1 MERSFAREVEMLR
14 RGDGE
19 YFEGEGILAITKALL
34 QSGVSYV
41 GGYQGAPVSHLMD
54 VLTSDSKGLMS
65 ELGVHAE
72 VCANEAAACAM
83 LAASV
88 NYPIR
93 GAVTWKSTVGTNVAS
108 DALSNIA
115 SVGVKGGALIILGED
130 YGEGSSIIQERSHA
144 FAMKCSVWLMDP
156 RVDHPRIVEL
166 VEKAFELSEV
176 SNSPVM
182 MEFRIRACHVTGR
195 FATKD
200 NRKPRYSMN
209 DPIPMPDNSLD
220 RIALPPATYMQE
232 RMKVEKRFPA
242 AIDFIRE
249 NRLNEVFEGDCDDVG
264 IICQGGLYNSVIR
277 GLQQLGLADPF
288 GASRIPIY
296 CMNVT
301 YPMIPDEVVAF
312 CAGKHSVAVVEEGF
326 PDYLEQAL
334 NATLRK
340 ADLNTTVVGKGVF
353 PKAGEYQSEVMIR
366 GLAGF
371 IEGSAPKRIDL
382 SAVATVIKS
391 IDDNKALAADLLGSP
406 VPPRPPG
413 FCTGCPER
421 PVFSALKLVQQDPEI
436 GKMHISADIGCHTF
450 AALPPFNLG
459 NTVTGYGLGLASSA
473 GVKDSMKGHTISI
486 MGDGGFWHNGL
497 STGITGAV
505 FNKHDNLLIVMANG
519 YSSATGQQQLPS
531 STAGGARPPDTVIPI
546 ESALK
551 GVGVKWIRK
560 QYTYQVG
567 KMRTLIKEAL
577 TSPEK
582 GLKVIIAEAECQI
595 AKQRR
600 EKPVVAKALRSGKRV
615 VRTRFGVDEDTCTGD
630 HSCIRLSGC
639 PSLSVKP
646 NPDPLRKDPVA
657 AVLNSC
663 VGCGLCGE
671 VSDAAVLCPSFFK
684 ADIVQNPSV
693 VDTLLHRIRTAVI
706 GLLQGRNEKA
716 PAEEAGMPGS
726 MPAGVG
732 VAAE

>member
-19 YFEGEGILAITKALL
+19 HFEGEGILAITKALL

-54 VLTSDSKGLMS
+54 VLTSDSKGLMA
-65 ELGVHAE
+65 ELGVHTE

-108 DALSNIA
+108 DALSNVA
-115 SVGVKGGALIILGED
+115 SVGVTGGALIVLGED

-144 FAMKCSVWLMDP
+144 FAMKSSVWLVDP

-166 VEKAFELSEV
+166 VEKSFELSEAT
-176 SNSPVM
+176 NTPVM

-200 NRKPRYSMN
+200 NKKAAFSMN
-209 DPIPMPDNSLD
+209 DRIPEPRFDLD
-220 RIALPPATYMQE
+220 KIALPPSTYMQE
-232 RMKVEKRFPA
+232 KMKVEKRFPA
-242 AIDFIRE
+242 AIDFIRD
-249 NRLNEVFEGDCDDVG
+249 NGMNEFFDGDCDDVG

-288 GASRIPIY
+288 GTSRIPIY

-301 YPMIPDEVVAF
+301 YPMVPDEIVGF
-312 CAGKHSVAVVEEGF
+312 CAGKRSVCMVEEGF
-326 PDYLEQAL
+326 PEYLEQAL

-340 ADLNTTVVGKGVF
+340 ADVNTTVVGKDVF
-353 PKAGEYQSEVMIR
+353 PKAGEYQSEVMLN
-366 GLAGF
+366 GLAKF
-371 IEGSAPKRIDL
+371 IEGAVPKGIDL
-382 SAVATVIKS
+382 GRVAAVTKAVADT
-391 IDDNKALAADLLGSP
+391 KATAAELLGAP
-406 VPPRPPG
+406 IPKRPPG

-421 PVFSALKLVQQDPEI
+421 PVFSAIKLAERDPAI

-450 AALPPFNLG
+450 STLPPFNLG

-473 GVKDSMKGHTISI
+473 GVKDALKGPTISI

-505 FNKHDNLLIVMANG
+505 FNDHNNLLIVMANG
-519 YSSATGQQQLPS
+519 YSSATGQQHLPS
-531 STAGGARPPDTVIPI
+531 STAGGTRPPDTVVPI
-546 ESALK
+546 ENALR

-560 QYTYQVG
+560 QYTYHVG
-567 KMRTLIKEAL
+567 TMRNLIKEAL
-577 TSPEK
+577 TSTDK

-600 EKPVVAKALRSGKRV
+600 EKPIAARALKAGKRV

-657 AVLNSC
+657 SVLNSC

-671 VSDAAVLCPSFFK
+671 VSDAAVLCPSFYQ
-684 ADIVQNPSV
+684 ADIVQNPTAIDRTLDAIRRSV
-693 VDTLLHRIRTAVI
+693 IRLFQGKAEAEAPLAADAVS
-706 GLLQGRNEKA
+706 G
-716 PAEEAGMPGS
+716 AEIK
-726 MPAGVG
+726 

>member
-19 YFEGEGILAITKALL
+19 HFEGEGILAITKALL

-54 VLTSDSKGLMS
+54 VLTSDSKGLMAD
-65 ELGVHAE
+65 LGVHAE

-144 FAMKCSVWLMDP
+144 FAMKSSVWLMDP

-166 VEKAFELSEV
+166 VEKAFELSEA
-176 SNSPVM
+176 SNAPVM

-195 FATKD
+195 FATRD

-209 DPIPMPDNSLD
+209 DPIPEPDFDLE
-220 RIALPPATYMQE
+220 RIALPPATYLQE
-232 RMKVEKRFPA
+232 RKKVDERFPA
-242 AIDFIRE
+242 AVEFIRE
-249 NRLNEVFEGDCDDVG
+249 NRLNEVFGGDRDDVG

-277 GLQQLGLADPF
+277 ALQQLGLADPF
-288 GASRIPIY
+288 GGARIPIY

-301 YPMIPDEVVAF
+301 YPMVPDEIVAF
-312 CAGKHSVAVVEEGF
+312 CAGKRSVAIVEEGF
-326 PDYLEQAL
+326 PEYLEQAL
-334 NATLRK
+334 NAALRK
-340 ADLNTTVVGKGVF
+340 ADLNTTVVGKDVF
-353 PKAGEYQSEVMIR
+353 PRAGEYQSEVMLNGIAR
-366 GLAGF
+366 F
-371 IEGSAPKRIDL
+371 IEGAVPKGVDL
-382 SAVATVIKS
+382 EPVAAVTKAIA
-391 IDDNKALAADLLGSP
+391 DNKALAAELLGAEIP
-406 VPPRPPG
+406 KRPPG

-421 PVFSALKLVQQDPEI
+421 PVFSALKLAQRDPEI
-436 GKMHISADIGCHTF
+436 GEMHVSADIGCHTF
-450 AALPPFNLG
+450 AALPPFGLG

-473 GVKDSMKGHTISI
+473 GVKDAMKGHTISI

-519 YSSATGQQQLPS
+519 YSSATGQQYLPS
-531 STAGGARPPDTVIPI
+531 STAGGARPADTVVPI

-567 KMRTLIKEAL
+567 KMRKLIKEAL
-577 TSPEK
+577 TSPEN

-600 EKPVVAKALRSGKRV
+600 EKPMAAKALKAGDRV
-615 VRTRFGVDEDTCTGD
+615 IRTRFGVDEDTCTGD

-657 AVLNSC
+657 TVLNSC

-671 VSDAAVLCPSFFK
+671 VADAAVLCPSFFK
-684 ADIVQNPSV
+684 ADIVQNPSLA
-693 VDTLLHRIRTAVI
+693 DRALHRVRSAVI
-706 GLLQGRNEKA
+706 GFFRDRAAQ
-716 PAEEAGMPGS
+716 PAAAG
-726 MPAGVG
+726 
-732 VAAE
+732 

>member
-1 MERSFAREVEMLR
+1 MERTFAREVEMLR

-54 VLTSDSKGLMS
+54 VLTSDSKGLMA
-65 ELGVHAE
+65 ELGVHTE

-108 DALSNIA
+108 DALSNVA
-115 SVGVKGGALIILGED
+115 SAGVIGGSLIVLGED

-144 FAMKCSVWLMDP
+144 FAMKCSVWLVDP
-156 RVDHPRIVEL
+156 RVNHPRVVEL
-166 VEKAFELSEV
+166 VEKSFELSEA
-176 SNSPVM
+176 SNTPVM

-195 FATKD
+195 FATK
-200 NRKPRYSMN
+200 NNKKPKFSMN
-209 DPIPMPDNSLD
+209 DPIPEPEYNLD
-220 RIALPPATYMQE
+220 RIALPPSTYLQE
-232 RMKVEKRFPA
+232 KMKVEQRFPA
-242 AIDFIRE
+242 AIQFIQE
-249 NRLNEVFEGDCDDVG
+249 NGMNEFFDGDCDDVG
-264 IICQGGLYNSVIR
+264 IICQGGLYNAVIR

-288 GASRIPIY
+288 GKTRIPIY

-301 YPMIPDEVVAF
+301 YPMIPDEIKRF
-312 CAGKHSVAVVEEGF
+312 CANKRSVCIVEEGF

-340 ADLNTTVVGKGVF
+340 ADLNTTVVGKDVF
-353 PKAGEYQSEVMIR
+353 PKAGEYQSEVMMN
-366 GLAGF
+366 GLAKF
-371 IEGSAPKRIDL
+371 IEGAVPKGIDL
-382 SAVATVIKS
+382 GPVATATKS
-391 IDDNKALAADLLGSP
+391 VADTKAFAAELLGAP
-406 VPPRPPG
+406 IPKRPPG

-436 GKMHISADIGCHTF
+436 GKMHVSADIGCHTF
-450 AALPPFNLG
+450 STLPPFNIG

-473 GVKDSMKGHTISI
+473 GVKDSLKGHTISI

-505 FNKHDNLLIVMANG
+505 FNEHDNLLIVMANG

-531 STAGGARPPDTVIPI
+531 STAGGLRPADTVVPI
-546 ESALK
+546 ENALK
-551 GVGVKWIRK
+551 GVGVKWVKK
-560 QYTYQVG
+560 QYTYKVG
-567 KMRTLIKEAL
+567 KMRKLIKQAL
-577 TSPEK
+577 TSSEK

-600 EKPVVAKALRSGKRV
+600 EKPVSTRLLKSGKRI

-657 AVLNSC
+657 SVLNSC

-671 VSDAAVLCPSFFK
+671 VSDAAVLCPSFYK
-684 ADIVQNPSV
+684 AEIIQNPRLI
-693 VDTLLHRIRTAVI
+693 DRIAHKIRTSVI
-706 GLLQGRNEKA
+706 LKFLGKTETSEFNN
-716 PAEEAGMPGS
+716 EEASRIGTKM
-726 MPAGVG
+726 
-732 VAAE
+732 AAE

>member
-1 MERSFAREVEMLR
+1 MERTFAREVEMLR

-54 VLTSDSKGLMS
+54 VLTSDSKGLMA
-65 ELGVHAE
+65 ELGVHTE

-108 DALSNIA
+108 DALSNVA
-115 SVGVKGGALIILGED
+115 SAGVIGGSLIVLGED

-144 FAMKCSVWLMDP
+144 FAMKCSVWLVDP
-156 RVDHPRIVEL
+156 RVNHPRVVEL
-166 VEKAFELSEV
+166 VEKSFELSEA
-176 SNSPVM
+176 SNTPVM

-195 FATKD
+195 FATK
-200 NRKPRYSMN
+200 NNKKPKFSMN
-209 DPIPMPDNSLD
+209 DPIPEPEYNLD
-220 RIALPPATYMQE
+220 RIALPPSTYLQE
-232 RMKVEKRFPA
+232 KMKVEQRFPA
-242 AIDFIRE
+242 AIQFIQE
-249 NRLNEVFEGDCDDVG
+249 NGMNEFFDGDCDDVG
-264 IICQGGLYNSVIR
+264 IICQGGLYNAVIR

-288 GASRIPIY
+288 GKTRIPIY

-301 YPMIPDEVVAF
+301 YPMIPDEIKRF
-312 CAGKHSVAVVEEGF
+312 CANKRSVCIVEEGF

-340 ADLNTTVVGKGVF
+340 ADLNTTVVGKDVF
-353 PKAGEYQSEVMIR
+353 PKAGEYQSEVMMN
-366 GLAGF
+366 GLAKF
-371 IEGSAPKRIDL
+371 IEGAVPKGIDL
-382 SAVATVIKS
+382 GQVATATKS
-391 IDDNKALAADLLGSP
+391 VADTKAFAAELLGAP
-406 VPPRPPG
+406 IPKRPPG

-436 GKMHISADIGCHTF
+436 GKMHVSADIGCHTF
-450 AALPPFNLG
+450 STLPPFNIG

-473 GVKDSMKGHTISI
+473 GVKDSLKGHTISI

-505 FNKHDNLLIVMANG
+505 FNEHDNLLIVMANG

-531 STAGGARPPDTVIPI
+531 STAGGLRPADTVVPI
-546 ESALK
+546 ENALK
-551 GVGVKWIRK
+551 GVGVKWVKK
-560 QYTYQVG
+560 QYTYKVG
-567 KMRTLIKEAL
+567 KMRKLIKQAL
-577 TSPEK
+577 TSSEK

-600 EKPVVAKALRSGKRV
+600 EKPVSTRLLKSGKRI

-657 AVLNSC
+657 SVLNSC

-671 VSDAAVLCPSFFK
+671 VSDAAVLCPSFYK
-684 ADIVQNPSV
+684 AEIIQNPRLI
-693 VDTLLHRIRTAVI
+693 DRIAHKIRTSVI
-706 GLLQGRNEKA
+706 LKFLGKTETSEFND
-716 PAEEAGMPGS
+716 EEASRIGTKM
-726 MPAGVG
+726 
-732 VAAE
+732 AAE

>member
-1 MERSFAREVEMLR
+1 MERTFAKEVEMLR

-54 VLTSDSKGLMS
+54 VLTSDSKGLMA
-65 ELGVHAE
+65 ELGVHTE

-115 SVGVKGGALIILGED
+115 SAGVMGGALIVLGED

-144 FAMKCSVWLMDP
+144 FAMKCSVWLVDP

-166 VEKAFELSEV
+166 VDKSFELSEI
-176 SNSPVM
+176 SNTPVM

-200 NRKPRYSMN
+200 NKKPKYSMN
-209 DPIPMPDNSLD
+209 DPIPEPDYNLD
-220 RIALPPATYMQE
+220 RIALPPSTYMQE
-232 RMKVEKRFPA
+232 KMKVEKRFPA
-242 AIDFIRE
+242 AINFIRD
-249 NRLNEVFEGDCDDVG
+249 NKMNEFFEGDCEDVG

-277 GLQQLGLADPF
+277 GLQQLSLADPF
-288 GASRIPIY
+288 GKSRIPIY

-301 YPMIPDEVVAF
+301 YPMVPEEITQF
-312 CAGKHSVAVVEEGF
+312 CADKRSVCIIEEGF

-340 ADLNTTVVGKGVF
+340 ADLNTAVVGKDVF
-353 PKAGEYQSEVMIR
+353 PKAGEYQSEVMMN
-366 GLAGF
+366 GLAKF
-371 IEGSAPKRIDL
+371 IEGAVPKGVDLAPVAVVTK
-382 SAVATVIKS
+382 AVA
-391 IDDNKALAADLLGSP
+391 DNKEMAAELLGAP
-406 VPPRPPG
+406 IPKRPPG

-421 PVFSALKLVQQDPEI
+421 PVFSALKLAQQDPEV

-450 AALPPFNLG
+450 STLPPFNMG

-497 STGITGAV
+497 STGIAGAV

-531 STAGGARPPDTVIPI
+531 STAGGMRPPDTVVPI
-546 ESALK
+546 ENALK
-551 GVGVKWIRK
+551 GVGVKWIKK

-567 KMRTLIKEAL
+567 HMRNLIKEAL
-577 TSPEK
+577 TSSDK

-600 EKPVVAKALRSGKRV
+600 EKPIAARLLKSGKRV
-615 VRTRFGVDEDTCTGD
+615 IRTRFGVDEDTCTGD

-657 AVLNSC
+657 SVLNSC

-671 VSDAAVLCPSFFK
+671 VSDAAVLCPSFFQ
-684 ADIVQNPSV
+684 AEIVQNPSLMDRLV
-693 VDTLLHRIRTAVI
+693 HQFRTAVI
-706 GLLQGRNEKA
+706 GIFQGSDDATETAANENA
-716 PAEEAGMPGS
+716 RAEEIK
-726 MPAGVG
+726 

>member
-1 MERSFAREVEMLR
+1 MERTFAREVEMLR

-19 YFEGEGILAITKALL
+19 HFEGEGILAITKALL

-54 VLTSDSKGLMS
+54 VLTSDSKGLMA
-65 ELGVHAE
+65 ELGIHTE

-115 SVGVKGGALIILGED
+115 SVGVMGGALIVLGED

-144 FAMKCSVWLMDP
+144 FAMKSSVWLVDP
-156 RVDHPRIVEL
+156 RVNHPRIVEL
-166 VEKAFELSEV
+166 VEKSFELSEI
-176 SNSPVM
+176 SHTPVM

-195 FATKD
+195 FATK
-200 NRKPRYSMN
+200 NNVKPKFSMN
-209 DPIPMPDNSLD
+209 DKIQAPEYNLD
-220 RIALPPATYMQE
+220 RIALPPSTYLQE
-232 RMKVEKRFPA
+232 KMKIEQRFPA
-242 AIDFIRE
+242 AIKFIHE
-249 NRLNEVFEGDCDDVG
+249 NGLNEVFEGDCDDVG

-288 GASRIPIY
+288 GTSRIPIY

-301 YPMIPDEVVAF
+301 YPMVPEEVTEF
-312 CAGKHSVAVVEEGF
+312 CAGKRSVCIVEEGF

-340 ADLNTTVVGKGVF
+340 ADLNTTIVGKDVF
-353 PKAGEYQSEVMIR
+353 PKAGEYQSEVMLN
-366 GLAGF
+366 GLARF
-371 IEGSAPKRIDL
+371 VEGAVPKGIDL
-382 SAVATVIKS
+382 APVAAVTKAVA
-391 IDDNKALAADLLGSP
+391 DNKALAAELLGSP
-406 VPPRPPG
+406 IPKRPPG

-421 PVFSALKLVQQDPEI
+421 PVFSALKLVQRDPEI

-450 AALPPFNLG
+450 STLPPFNMG

-473 GVKDSMKGHTISI
+473 GVKDAMKGHTISI

-497 STGITGAV
+497 STGISGAV
-505 FNKHDNLLIVMANG
+505 YNKHDNLLIVMANG

-531 STAGGARPPDTVIPI
+531 STAGGSRQPDTVVPI
-546 ESALK
+546 ENALR
-551 GVGVKWIRK
+551 GVGVKWIKK
-560 QYTYQVG
+560 QYTFQVG
-567 KMRTLIKEAL
+567 SMSSLIKEAL
-577 TSPEK
+577 TSTEK

-600 EKPVVAKALRSGKRV
+600 EKPITAKALKAGKRV
-615 VRTRFGVDEDTCTGD
+615 IRTRFGVDEDTCTGD

-657 AVLNSC
+657 SVLNSC

-671 VSDAAVLCPSFFK
+671 VADAAVLCPSFYQ
-684 ADIVQNPSV
+684 AEIVQNPSFI
-693 VDTLLHRIRTAVI
+693 DRTVHALRTSVI
-706 GLLQGRNEKA
+706 SLFQDRGEPVQMPAPVAA
-716 PAEEAGMPGS
+716 PAGDFK
-726 MPAGVG
+726 